1 MMPEPTRR
9 DMRVAMTLPTSPK
22 KRSLMPSSKLRRSLR
37 AHGHKLSALVH
48 VGKGGLSPAVI
59 KQVEQTL
66 ADHEL
71 VKMKVDTDSPDDRL
85 AVAELLAARPGV
97 NVVQIVGHAILIY
110 KRHPRE
116 PRFEGGTPEIPIA
129 ERPAKDPGKDPAKP
143 SGKRP
148 GKRTGK
154 RAARR

>member
-1 MMPEPTRR
+1 
-9 DMRVAMTLPTSPK
+9 MTSPTSAETRSKARSK

-37 AHGHKLSALVH
+37 AHGHALSALVH

-71 VKMKVDTDSPDDRL
+71 VKLKVDTDSPDDRL
-85 AVAELLAARPGV
+85 AVAEQLAARPGV
-97 NVVQIVGHAILIY
+97 NVVQIVGHAVLVY
-110 KRHPRE
+110 KRHPQK
-116 PRFEGGTPEIPIA
+116 PRFEGGPPKVRAA
-129 ERPAKDPGKDPAKP
+129 ERPAERP
-143 SGKRP
+143 GKRP
-148 GKRTGK
+148 DKSSDRRTGK

>member
-1 MMPEPTRR
+1 
-9 DMRVAMTLPTSPK
+9 MRVAMTSPTSPK

-37 AHGHKLSALVH
+37 AHGHALSALVH

-71 VKMKVDTDSPDDRL
+71 VKLKVDTDSPHDRL
-85 AVAELLAARPGV
+85 TVAERLGALPGV
-97 NVVQIVGHAILIY
+97 NIAQIVGHAILIY

-116 PRFEGGTPEIPIA
+116 PRFEGATPE
-129 ERPAKDPGKDPAKP
+129 ERAAKRATKRPAKP
-143 SGKRP
+143 S

>member
-1 MMPEPTRR
+1 MIS
-9 DMRVAMTLPTSPK
+9 PTSPK
-22 KRSLMPSSKLRRSLR
+22 KRSLMPSGKLRRALR
-37 AHGHKLSALVH
+37 AHGHALSALVH

-71 VKMKVDTDSPDDRL
+71 VKLKVDTDSPDDRL
-85 AVAELLAARPGV
+85 AVAERLGALSGV
-97 NVVQIVGHAILIY
+97 NVVQIVGHAVLIY
-110 KRHPRE
+110 KRHPQK
-116 PRFEGGTPEIPIA
+116 PRFEGATPE
-129 ERPAKDPGKDPAKP
+129 ERAAKKTTKRLAKP
-143 SGKRP
+143 S

>member
-1 MMPEPTRR
+1 MMPEPTGR

-22 KRSLMPSSKLRRSLR
+22 KRSLMPSSKLRQSLR
-37 AHGHKLSALVH
+37 GHGHKLSALVH

-71 VKMKVDTDSPDDRL
+71 VKMKVDTDSPHDRL

-97 NVVQIVGHAILIY
+97 NIVQIVGHAILIY
-110 KRHPRE
+110 KRHPQK
-116 PRFEGGTPEIPIA
+116 PRFEPGAA
-129 ERPAKDPGKDPAKP
+129 EVRAAKRAA
-143 SGKRP
+143 KRP
-148 GKRTGK
+148 GKPTGK

>member
-1 MMPEPTRR
+1 MISS
-9 DMRVAMTLPTSPK
+9 TSPK

-37 AHGHKLSALVH
+37 AHGHALSALVH

-66 ADHEL
+66 TDHEL
-71 VKMKVDTDSPDDRL
+71 VKLKVDTDSPDDRL
-85 AVAELLAARPGV
+85 AVADKLGALPGV
-97 NVVQIVGHAILIY
+97 NVVQIVGNAILIY

-116 PRFEGGTPEIPIA
+116 PRFEGATPEERA
-129 ERPAKDPGKDPAKP
+129 AKKATKRPATRPGKPA
-143 SGKRP
+143 

>member
-1 MMPEPTRR
+1 MIST
-9 DMRVAMTLPTSPK
+9 VSPK

-37 AHGHKLSALVH
+37 GHGHALSALVH
-48 VGKGGLSPAVI
+48 VGKGGLSPVVI

-71 VKMKVDTDSPDDRL
+71 VKVKVDTDSPEDRF

-97 NVVQIVGHAILIY
+97 NIVQIVGHVILIY

-116 PRFEGGTPEIPIA
+116 PRFEGGAA
-129 ERPAKDPGKDPAKP
+129 EVSVAEGPAKGPGKP
-143 SGKRP
+143 SGKR
-148 GKRTGK
+148 TAK
-154 RAARR
+154 RATSI

>member
-1 MMPEPTRR
+1 
-9 DMRVAMTLPTSPK
+9 MRVAMIPATSPK

-37 AHGHKLSALVH
+37 AHGHALSALVQ
-48 VGKGGLSPAVI
+48 VGKGGLSAAVI

-71 VKMKVDTDSPDDRL
+71 IKLKVDTDSPDDRL
-85 AVAELLAARPGV
+85 AVAERLGALPGV
-97 NVVQIVGHAILIY
+97 NIVQIVGHAILIY

-116 PRFEGGTPEIPIA
+116 PRFEGATPE
-129 ERPAKDPGKDPAKP
+129 ERAAKQTAKRAATRPGKP
-143 SGKRP
+143 S

>member
-1 MMPEPTRR
+1 MISP
-9 DMRVAMTLPTSPK
+9 ASPK

-37 AHGHKLSALVH
+37 AHGHSLSALVH

-71 VKMKVDTDSPDDRL
+71 VKMKVDTDSPNDRL

-97 NVVQIVGHAILIY
+97 NIVQIVGHAILIY

-116 PRFEGGTPEIPIA
+116 PHFEGGTPEIPIA
-129 ERPAKDPGKDPAKP
+129 ERPAKDPAKDPAKP